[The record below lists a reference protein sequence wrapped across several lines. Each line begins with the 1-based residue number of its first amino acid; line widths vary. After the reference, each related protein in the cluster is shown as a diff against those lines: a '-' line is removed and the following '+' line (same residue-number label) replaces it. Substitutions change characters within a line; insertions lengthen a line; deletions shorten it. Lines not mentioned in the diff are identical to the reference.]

1 MRRISYILLLGI
13 LLSAC
18 QKNTKSEGTNLPVEV
33 ISPIKETETG
43 RNREYTFLSRPHNET
58 VLSFRINGPVLN
70 FELRPGQAFSKG
82 STILSIDNRDFLIR
96 KQQTEAL
103 YSQASQEYQR
113 IEALYKKNN
122 ISGSNYEKA
131 KADFLVAKSNYET
144 AVNALSDTHLA
155 APYNGY
161 IQDIHIEPFQ
171 DVKATEPILT
181 FIELDRLKI
190 ETYIPEEVALHL
202 YDKEKQERCKIGIH
216 FDTAPERAIAP
227 SDLYVSKS
235 TTNNN
240 LSYLLTAII
249 PNPDM
254 EWLGGMS
261 GVLSISL
268 PEEERSENLWLPLT
282 AICHRPQKGDYV
294 WVAKGDKVNSVPVE
308 LGEQRNNQ
316 IEIVEGITETDLVV
330 LTRQRFLSE
339 NSTVTIQK

>member
-33 ISPIKETETG
+33 ISPIKKTEIG
-43 RNREYTFLSRPHNET
+43 RCREYTFLSRPYNET

-70 FELRPGQAFSKG
+70 FDLRPGQAFSKG

-103 YSQASQEYQR
+103 YSQTNQEYKR

-131 KADFLVAKSNYET
+131 KAGFPCCQIQLRDRRQRPKRYP
-144 AVNALSDTHLA
+144 SDRPLRR
-155 APYNGY
+155 Y
-161 IQDIHIEPFQ
+161 IQNIHIEPFQ

-202 YDKEKQERCKIGIH
+202 YDKEKTEAMSNR
-216 FDTAPERAIAP
+216 
-227 SDLYVSKS
+227 
-235 TTNNN
+235 
-240 LSYLLTAII
+240 
-249 PNPDM
+249 NPFRYGSRTDNH
-254 EWLGGMS
+254 
-261 GVLSISL
+261 
-268 PEEERSENLWLPLT
+268 PFRF
-282 AICHRPQKGDYV
+282 ICV
-294 WVAKGDKVNSVPVE
+294 
-308 LGEQRNNQ
+308 
-316 IEIVEGITETDLVV
+316 
-330 LTRQRFLSE
+330 
-339 NSTVTIQK
+339 

>member
-33 ISPIKETETG
+33 ISPIKKTEIG
-43 RNREYTFLSRPHNET
+43 RSREYTFLSRPYNET

-70 FELRPGQAFSKG
+70 FDLRPGQAFSKG

-103 YSQASQEYQR
+103 YSQTNQEYKR

-144 AVNALSDTHLA
+144 AVNALSDTHLS
-155 APYNGY
+155 APYDGY
-161 IQDIHIEPFQ
+161 IQNIHIEPFQ

-202 YDKEKQERCKIGIH
+202 YDKEKQKLCQIGIH
-216 FDTAPERAIAP
+216 FDTDNHPFRF
-227 SDLYVSKS
+227 
-235 TTNNN
+235 
-240 LSYLLTAII
+240 
-249 PNPDM
+249 
-254 EWLGGMS
+254 
-261 GVLSISL
+261 
-268 PEEERSENLWLPLT
+268 
-282 AICHRPQKGDYV
+282 ICV
-294 WVAKGDKVNSVPVE
+294 
-308 LGEQRNNQ
+308 
-316 IEIVEGITETDLVV
+316 
-330 LTRQRFLSE
+330 
-339 NSTVTIQK
+339 

>member
-1 MRRISYILLLGI
+1 MPKEHKVRKHELTCRGD
-13 LLSAC
+13 LSN
-18 QKNTKSEGTNLPVEV
+18 KK
-33 ISPIKETETG
+33 TEIG
-43 RNREYTFLSRPHNET
+43 RSREYTFLSRPYNET

-70 FELRPGQAFSKG
+70 FDLRPGQAFSKG

-103 YSQASQEYQR
+103 YSQTNQEYKR

-144 AVNALSDTHLA
+144 AVNALSDTHLS
-155 APYNGY
+155 APYDGY
-161 IQDIHIEPFQ
+161 IQNIHIEPFQ

-202 YDKEKQERCKIGIH
+202 YDKEKQKLCQIGIH
-216 FDTAPERAIAP
+216 FDTALERTITP

-240 LSYLLTAII
+240 LSYLLTAIV

-254 EWLGGMS
+254 EWLGGM
-261 GVLSISL
+261 GGILSIDL
-268 PEEERSENLWLPLT
+268 PKEERSQNLWLPLT
-282 AICHRPQKGDYV
+282 AICHRPQKEIMYG
-294 WVAKGDKVNSVPVE
+294 WLKETRLTPFPSNSVSK
-308 LGEQRNNQ
+308 
-316 IEIVEGITETDLVV
+316 EI
-330 LTRQRFLSE
+330 TR
-339 NSTVTIQK
+339 

>member
-18 QKNTKSEGTNLPVEV
+18 QKNTKSKGTNLPVEV
-33 ISPIKETETG
+33 ISPIKKTETG
-43 RNREYTFLSRPHNET
+43 RSREYTFLSRPYNET

-70 FELRPGQAFSKG
+70 FDLRPGQAFSKD

-103 YSQASQEYQR
+103 YSQTNQEYKR

-144 AVNALSDTHLA
+144 AVNALSDTHLS
-155 APYNGY
+155 APYDGY
-161 IQDIHIEPFQ
+161 IQNIHIEPFQ

-202 YDKEKQERCKIGIH
+202 YDKEKQKLCQIGIH
-216 FDTAPERAIAP
+216 FDTAPERTITP

-240 LSYLLTAII
+240 LSSADRHCPKSRYGMAGRNEWNPLDRPTQRRAVSKSMASLNGYLSSPPKKEIMYGWLKETRLT
-249 PNPDM
+249 PFP
-254 EWLGGMS
+254 S
-261 GVLSISL
+261 
-268 PEEERSENLWLPLT
+268 
-282 AICHRPQKGDYV
+282 
-294 WVAKGDKVNSVPVE
+294 NSVSK
-308 LGEQRNNQ
+308 
-316 IEIVEGITETDLVV
+316 EI
-330 LTRQRFLSE
+330 TR
-339 NSTVTIQK
+339 

>member
-18 QKNTKSEGTNLPVEV
+18 QKNTKSKGTNLPVEV
-33 ISPIKETETG
+33 ISPIKKTETG
-43 RNREYTFLSRPHNET
+43 RSREYTFLSRPYNET

-70 FELRPGQAFSKG
+70 FDLRPGQAFSKG

-103 YSQASQEYQR
+103 YSQTNQEYKR

-122 ISGSNYEKA
+122 ISGSNYERA

-144 AVNALSDTHLA
+144 AVNALSDTHLS
-155 APYNGY
+155 APYDGY
-161 IQDIHIEPFQ
+161 IQNIHIEPFQ

-202 YDKEKQERCKIGIH
+202 YDKEKQKLCQIEIH
-216 FDTAPERAIAP
+216 FDTAPERTITP

-240 LSYLLTAII
+240 LSYLLTAIV

-254 EWLGGMS
+254 E
-261 GVLSISL
+261 
-268 PEEERSENLWLPLT
+268 
-282 AICHRPQKGDYV
+282 
-294 WVAKGDKVNSVPVE
+294 
-308 LGEQRNNQ
+308 
-316 IEIVEGITETDLVV
+316 
-330 LTRQRFLSE
+330 
-339 NSTVTIQK
+339 

>member
-18 QKNTKSEGTNLPVEV
+18 QENKKSEATNLPVEV
-33 ISPIKETETG
+33 ISPIKKTEIG
-43 RNREYTFLSRPHNET
+43 RSREYTFLSRPYNET

-70 FELRPGQAFSKG
+70 FDLRPGQAFSKG
-82 STILSIDNRDFLIR
+82 STILSIDNRDFLI
-96 KQQTEAL
+96 
-103 YSQASQEYQR
+103 
-113 IEALYKKNN
+113 
-122 ISGSNYEKA
+122 
-131 KADFLVAKSNYET
+131 
-144 AVNALSDTHLA
+144 
-155 APYNGY
+155 PYDGY
-161 IQDIHIEPFQ
+161 IQNIHIEPFQ

-202 YDKEKQERCKIGIH
+202 YDKEKQKLCQIGIH
-216 FDTAPERAIAP
+216 FDTAPERTITP

-240 LSYLLTAII
+240 LSYLLTAIV

-261 GVLSISL
+261 GILSIDL
-268 PEEERSENLWLPLT
+268 PKEERSQNLWLPLT

-294 WVAKGDKVNSVPVE
+294 WVVKGDKVNSVPVK

-316 IEIVEGITETDLVV
+316 IEIVEGITENDLVV

>member
-33 ISPIKETETG
+33 ISPIKKTEIG
-43 RNREYTFLSRPHNET
+43 RSREYTFLSRPYNET

-70 FELRPGQAFSKG
+70 FDLRPGQAFSKG

-103 YSQASQEYQR
+103 YSQTNQEYRR

-144 AVNALSDTHLA
+144 AVNALSDTHLS
-155 APYNGY
+155 APYDGY
-161 IQDIHIEPFQ
+161 IQNIHIEPFQ

-202 YDKEKQERCKIGIH
+202 YDKEKQKLCQVGIH
-216 FDTAPERAIAP
+216 FDTALERTITP

-235 TTNNN
+235 T
-240 LSYLLTAII
+240 SQ
-249 PNPDM
+249 
-254 EWLGGMS
+254 
-261 GVLSISL
+261 
-268 PEEERSENLWLPLT
+268 NLWLPLT

-294 WVAKGDKVNSVPVE
+294 WVVKGDKVNSVPVK

-316 IEIVEGITETDLVV
+316 IEIVEGITENDLVV

>member
-33 ISPIKETETG
+33 ISPIKKTETD
-43 RNREYTFLSRPHNET
+43 RSREYTFLSRPYNET

-70 FELRPGQAFSKG
+70 FDLRPGQAFSKG

-103 YSQASQEYQR
+103 YSQTNQEYKR

-144 AVNALSDTHLA
+144 AVNALSDTHLS
-155 APYNGY
+155 APYDGY
-161 IQDIHIEPFQ
+161 IQNIHIEPFQ

-190 ETYIPEEVALHL
+190 ETYIP
-202 YDKEKQERCKIGIH
+202 
-216 FDTAPERAIAP
+216 
-227 SDLYVSKS
+227 
-235 TTNNN
+235 
-240 LSYLLTAII
+240 
-249 PNPDM
+249 
-254 EWLGGMS
+254 
-261 GVLSISL
+261 
-268 PEEERSENLWLPLT
+268 
-282 AICHRPQKGDYV
+282 
-294 WVAKGDKVNSVPVE
+294 
-308 LGEQRNNQ
+308 
-316 IEIVEGITETDLVV
+316 
-330 LTRQRFLSE
+330 
-339 NSTVTIQK
+339 

>member
-18 QKNTKSEGTNLPVEV
+18 QKNTKSKGTNLPVEV
-33 ISPIKETETG
+33 ISPIKKTETG
-43 RNREYTFLSRPHNET
+43 RSREYTFLSRPYNET

-70 FELRPGQAFSKG
+70 FDLRPGQAFSKG
-82 STILSIDNRDFLIR
+82 STILLIDNRDFLIR

-103 YSQASQEYQR
+103 YSQTNQEYKR

-122 ISGSNYEKA
+122 ISGSNYERA

-144 AVNALSDTHLA
+144 AVNALSDTICPPLTT
-155 APYNGY
+155 
-161 IQDIHIEPFQ
+161 DIHIEPFQ

-202 YDKEKQERCKIGIH
+202 YDKEKQKLCQIEIH
-216 FDTAPERAIAP
+216 FDTAPERTITP

-240 LSYLLTAII
+240 LSYLLTAIV

-261 GVLSISL
+261 GILSIDL
-268 PEEERSENLWLPLT
+268 PKEERSQNLWLPLT

-294 WVAKGDKVNSVPVE
+294 WVVKGDKVNSVPVK

-316 IEIVEGITETDLVV
+316 IEIVEGITGNDLVV